1 MTLVFEIVKPI
12 VLRWLVSERARIVL
26 VEVLE
31 KLAAKTDNEVD
42 DALVAGLR
50 RALHVED

>member
-1 MTLVFEIVKPI
+1 MTFVFEVVKPI
-12 VLRWLVSERARIVL
+12 VLRWLVSEQARTVL

-31 KLAAKTDNEVD
+31 KLVVKTDNEVD

-50 RALHVED
+50 RALRLED